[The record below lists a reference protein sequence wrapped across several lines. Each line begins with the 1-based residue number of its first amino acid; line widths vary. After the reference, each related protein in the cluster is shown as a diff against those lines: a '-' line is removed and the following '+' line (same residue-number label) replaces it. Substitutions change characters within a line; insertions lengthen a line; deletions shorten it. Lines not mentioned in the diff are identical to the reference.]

1 MSARF
6 FLTAPPHDGLA
17 TLQDDEARHL
27 VRVVRAKIGDM
38 IVVFDGTGCHWSA
51 RVSEIKRNK
60 VLLDV
65 EALPLDACVTAGPE
79 VWLAIALPKGDRQ
92 KWMVEKLTELGVA
105 RLIPLQTLRG
115 VAEATDNSQAR
126 MERVVIEACKQSGR
140 NTLMDIA
147 KSHSLS
153 SLIESLPSGAR
164 LLIADPGGVPLAI
177 DQAAIPAE
185 QTLTPVVALIG
196 PEGGFTQAEL
206 ITADRAGARR
216 VSLGSHLLRIE
227 TAAIALAAKLL

>member
-1 MSARF
+1 MSERF
-6 FLTAPPHDGLA
+6 FLTAPPHDGRA

-38 IVVFDGTGCHWSA
+38 IVVFDGKGCHWSA
-51 RVSEIKRNK
+51 RVSEIKRNE

-65 EALPLDACVTAGPE
+65 DALPSDACWTGPE
-79 VWLAIALPKGDRQ
+79 LWLAIALPKGDRQ

-105 RLIPLQTLRG
+105 RLIPLETLRG

-140 NTLMDIA
+140 NTLMKIA
-147 KSHSLS
+147 KSHSL
-153 SLIESLPSGAR
+153 LALLDSLPSGAR
-164 LLIADPGGVPLAI
+164 LLIADPGGTLPAA
-177 DQAAIPAE
+177 DQATLPAG
-185 QTLTPVVALIG
+185 QTLAPIIALIG

-206 ITADRAGARR
+206 AIADRAGARR
-216 VSLGSHLLRIE
+216 VSLGSHILRIE